1 MRSPLGDGPT
11 NSQGFA
17 HVFRVSRS
25 IAAQGRRDG
34 RIGRESVEEWVG
46 IVRIR
51 VFGSNS
57 GRFGPIWVGLKNGL
71 ERPRGVEIYQPIKTG
86 LSRLIRPI

>member
-17 HVFRVSRS
+17 LIRRVSRS
-25 IAAQGRRDG
+25 ISAQGRRDG

-57 GRFGPIWVGLKNGL
+57 GRFEGMKK
-71 ERPRGVEIYQPIKTG
+71 RPRT
-86 LSRLIRPI
+86 SRNSLDASTY